1 MTGVQTCALPISPN
15 NLTEAP
21 EFQLDFLRNIPTT
34 WDETRYVDGF
44 PGKYSIIARR
54 SGQKWYVAG
63 VNAEKEAKNITIKLP
78 MFSNQKVSMYND
90 KNDGT
95 TYLETVTIPANGE
108 LSVTIQPNGG
118 FIVTR

>member
-1 MTGVQTCALPISPN
+1 M
-15 NLTEAP
+15 
-21 EFQLDFLRNIPTT
+21 RNIPTL
-34 WDETRYVDGF
+34 WDETRYIDGT

-63 VNAEKEAKNITIKLP
+63 VNAEKEAKKLTIQLP
-78 MFSNQKVSMYND
+78 MFSNQKVTMYND

-95 TYLETVTIPANGE
+95 PFMETVTIPEDGE

-118 FIVTR
+118 FILK